1 MLQRAGDAIAEIPLP
16 AGDAVRHGR
25 RIGENHWHRKR
36 VYVYANRLPA
46 IATPALKEGRPHRA
60 TYGTAKHQGLF
71 RFIGLDRL
79 ALARSIFGQFCH

>member
-1 MLQRAGDAIAEIPLP
+1 MLVMPSPKSYYQPVMPL
-16 AGDAVRHGR
+16 GTVVVLVNTSGT
-25 RIGENHWHRKR
+25 ES

-71 RFIGLDRL
+71 RFMGLDRM
-79 ALARSIFGQFCH
+79 ALARSVFGQFCH